1 MFMFWDLVFWA
12 EAFISGQDE
21 EINGNPKNEATGQSC
36 FFVGWAVSRA
46 SLVQQLDA
54 PYAS

>member
-36 FFVGWAVSRA
+36 FFFGWAVSRA
-46 SLVQQLDA
+46 SLVQQLDC
-54 PYAS
+54 